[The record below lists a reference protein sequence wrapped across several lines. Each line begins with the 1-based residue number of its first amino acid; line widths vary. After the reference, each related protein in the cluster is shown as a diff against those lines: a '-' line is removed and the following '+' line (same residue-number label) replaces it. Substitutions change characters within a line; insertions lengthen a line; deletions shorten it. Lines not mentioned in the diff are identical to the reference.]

1 MASITKDSIIIWYA
15 KPCVPIIS
23 HRRSQDSLDTIGE
36 NILVVW
42 RPDSSML
49 CVATKGGHLVFYNL
63 VVLTEISSLYTQQD
77 SDNPALRRDSDE
89 LYFKENVPPLVFSQ
103 AYEVAV
109 PGGVTDAA
117 CIRDELMVATTNGHI
132 LRYMW
137 DGQVNRDYC
146 LDLRRIPFCMDQQVL
161 RAVPLVDTCHVT
173 CLSYSPLLG
182 GFSIVLSDG
191 RAACLVS
198 NSLKFDPNGVQGI
211 WAGGVEDVTVTAINH
226 KYRLMAFGRANSHGV
241 VYAIDE
247 STGGLELSHRSA
259 EQKML

>member
-49 CVATKGGHLVFYNL
+49 CVATEGGHLVFYNL

-103 AYEVAV
+103 AYEVVV

-117 CIRDELMVATTNGHI
+117 CIRDELMVSTKNGHI

-173 CLSYSPLLG
+173 SLSYSPLLG

-198 NSLKFDPNGVQGI
+198 NSLKFDPNGVQVTTLNIFCLKTTFYYSGNLGGWSRGRDSDCHQPQI
-211 WAGGVEDVTVTAINH
+211 PAHGLWASQLTRRGV
-226 KYRLMAFGRANSHGV
+226 R
-241 VYAIDE
+241 
-247 STGGLELSHRSA
+247 HR
-259 EQKML
+259 